1 MPSYEKGFRD
11 GWRAA
16 HMEFKQMQA
25 GRSTYFGPETYPE
38 ESTLREMY
46 EGVGPYKP
54 TTLRSINR
62 KQRKRPASKKEKLL
76 KTMTNKKWKTY
87 KGKKTWIQIRA
98 QVSRSQAY
106 KKKAR
111 RL

>member
-54 TTLRSINR
+54 KR
-62 KQRKRPASKKEKLL
+62 KPKRKRPASKKQKLL

-87 KGKKTWIQIRA
+87 KGKKTWIEIRA

>member
-16 HMEFKQMQA
+16 HMEFKQMQE
-25 GRSTYFGPETYPE
+25 GRSSYFGPETYPE

-54 TTLRSINR
+54 KSKPRKGKDPTPTLTKMTAPIW
-62 KQRKRPASKKEKLL
+62 KKY
-76 KTMTNKKWKTY
+76 KKGR
-87 KGKKTWIQIRA
+87 GKKTYFDIKN
-98 QVSRSQAY
+98 QVRRSQKY
-106 KKKAR
+106 KKAKKTR
-111 RL
+111 GP

>member
-1 MPSYEKGFRD
+1 MPSYKEEERIYHKGFRD
-11 GWRAA
+11 GYRA
-16 HMEFKQMQA
+16 
-25 GRSTYFGPETYPE
+25 G
-38 ESTLREMY
+38 Y
-46 EGVGPYKP
+46 EDAQTPSFTRYKSP
-54 TTLRSINR
+54 ADIP
-62 KQRKRPASKKEKLL
+62 QRKPRKRRKSPKQKLL
-76 KTMTNKKWKTY
+76 EDMTNKKWKTY

>member
-1 MPSYEKGFRD
+1 MSDDWERGFVV
-11 GWRAA
+11 GYAAGIRAA
-16 HMEFKQMQA
+16 RPERGYERPIHSDSRFKLEK
-25 GRSTYFGPETYPE
+25 ST
-38 ESTLREMY
+38 
-46 EGVGPYKP
+46 
-54 TTLRSINR
+54 
-62 KQRKRPASKKEKLL
+62 KQKRKRPTSKKQKLL
-76 KTMTNKKWKTY
+76 KTMTDKKWKTY

>member
-1 MPSYEKGFRD
+1 MSDYERGFRD
-11 GWRAA
+11 GWGAA
-16 HMEFKQMQA
+16 MERLQN
-25 GRSTYFGPETYPE
+25 PEWGFTRDIIME
-38 ESTLREMY
+38 KGTGKR
-46 EGVGPYKP
+46 KP
-54 TTLRSINR
+54 
-62 KQRKRPASKKEKLL
+62 RKRPASKKQKLL
-76 KTMTNKKWKTY
+76 KTMTDKKWKTY

>member
-1 MPSYEKGFRD
+1 MSDYQEGFRQ
-11 GWRAA
+11 GWTAAVRAYGI
-16 HMEFKQMQA
+16 ENPFQLKDEVIFRNDIVEIQPK
-25 GRSTYFGPETYPE
+25 R
-38 ESTLREMY
+38 
-46 EGVGPYKP
+46 KP
-54 TTLRSINR
+54 
-62 KQRKRPASKKEKLL
+62 RKRPTSKKQKLL
-76 KTMTNKKWKTY
+76 KTMTDKKWKTY